1 MHAHRG
7 AAMRVRRRA
16 RPQRGRTLIEVMIAI
31 TIGLMITAGVIS
43 IYGANRQTYRASAD
57 VQRMQAAGQLALDR
71 LAYQLRMAGYGQ
83 INSSDFWLVGN
94 PSNFVG
100 EALRVCSGG
109 FANPVALPVDAT
121 PACNNDPL
129 QPDALRVAYVVGDAT
144 TAGSGDNRDCL
155 GVEVPEVGGQRE
167 ARNRFYI
174 AISNGVPTLMCA
186 GNSAGVGGLVAAPL
200 VPNVEDLQIRLRVGD
215 PFSRTEQIVDPQSAV
230 GWTAAQW
237 GRVLGVELCVL
248 VVSESAG
255 LSTAA
260 QAGVDCR
267 GNAYPND
274 GRLRRTFTQVVTLRN
289 RVL

>member
-1 MHAHRG
+1 
-7 AAMRVRRRA
+7 MRMFRPP
-16 RPQRGRTLIEVMIAI
+16 RPQRGRTLIEVMIAM
-31 TIGLMITAGVIS
+31 TIGLMITAGVIT

-83 INSSDFWLVGN
+83 ISSSDFWLVGN
-94 PSNFVG
+94 PSNFAG

-109 FANPVALPVDAT
+109 FDDPTAAAPN
-121 PACNNDPL
+121 CNNVST
-129 QPDALRVAYVVGDAT
+129 QADALAVSYLVGGAAAT
-144 TAGSGDNRDCL
+144 GSGEGRDCL
-155 GVEVPEVGGQRE
+155 GAAITAANSPIAPQL
-167 ARNRFYI
+167 ATRNRFYV
-174 AISNGVPTLMCA
+174 ASSGGVPTLMCV
-186 GNSAGVGGLVAAPL
+186 GNDGVAAPL

-215 PFSRTEQIVDPQSAV
+215 PFSRTERVVDPQSAA

-237 GRVLGVELCVL
+237 GRVLGVELCVQ

-255 LSTAA
+255 LTADP
-260 QAGVDCR
+260 QLGVDCR
-267 GNAYPND
+267 GNAYPSD

>member
-1 MHAHRG
+1 MKVLHLPR
-7 AAMRVRRRA
+7 
-16 RPQRGRTLIEVMIAI
+16 QRGRTLIEVMIAI

-94 PSNFVG
+94 PSNFAG

-109 FANPVALPVDAT
+109 FDNPTAAT
-121 PACNNDPL
+121 PNCNNVPT
-129 QPDALRVAYVVGDAT
+129 QADALAVSYLVGGAAA
-144 TAGSGDNRDCL
+144 AGSGEGRDCL
-155 GVEVPEVGGQRE
+155 GATINAANSPIAPQL
-167 ARNRFYI
+167 ATRNRFYV
-174 AISNGVPTLMCA
+174 ANSGGASTLMCV
-186 GNSAGVGGLVAAPL
+186 GNDGVAAPL
-200 VPNVEDLQIRLRVGD
+200 VPNVEDLQIRIRI
-215 PFSRTEQIVDPQSAV
+215 THPQSTV

-237 GRVLGVELCVL
+237 GRVLGVELCVQ

-255 LSTAA
+255 LTSGT

-267 GNAYPND
+267 GNAFPSD

>member
-7 AAMRVRRRA
+7 AAMRMF
-16 RPQRGRTLIEVMIAI
+16 RPPRSQRGRTLIEVMIAM

-43 IYGANRQTYRASAD
+43 IYGANRHTYRASAD

-94 PSNFVG
+94 PSNFAG

-109 FANPVALPVDAT
+109 FDDPTAAAPN
-121 PACNNDPL
+121 CNNVST
-129 QPDALRVAYVVGDAT
+129 QADALAVSYLVGGAAAT
-144 TAGSGDNRDCL
+144 GSGEGRDCL
-155 GVEVPEVGGQRE
+155 GAAITAANSPIAPQL
-167 ARNRFYI
+167 ATRNRFYV
-174 AISNGVPTLMCA
+174 ASSGGVPTLMCV
-186 GNSAGVGGLVAAPL
+186 GNDGVAAPL

-215 PFSRTEQIVDPQSAV
+215 PFSRTERVVDPQSAA

-237 GRVLGVELCVL
+237 GRVLGVELCVQ

-255 LSTAA
+255 LTADP
-260 QAGVDCR
+260 QLGVDCR
-267 GNAYPND
+267 GNAYPSD

>member
-1 MHAHRG
+1 MHRP
-7 AAMRVRRRA
+7 M

-31 TIGLMITAGVIS
+31 TIGLMITAGVIA

-94 PSNFVG
+94 PSNFAG

-109 FANPVALPVDAT
+109 FDNPTAAAPN
-121 PACNNDPL
+121 CNNVST
-129 QPDALRVAYVVGDAT
+129 QPDALAVSYIVGGAAA
-144 TAGSGDNRDCL
+144 AGSGEGRDCL
-155 GVEVPEVGGQRE
+155 GAAITAANSPIAPQL
-167 ARNRFYI
+167 ATRNRFYV
-174 AISNGVPTLMCA
+174 ANSGGAPTLMCV
-186 GNSAGVGGLVAAPL
+186 GNDGVAAPL

-215 PFSRTEQIVDPQSAV
+215 PFTRTEQIVDPQAAA
-230 GWTAAQW
+230 GWTPAQW
-237 GRVLGVELCVL
+237 GRVLGVELCVQ
-248 VVSESAG
+248 VVSENTG
-255 LSTAA
+255 LTTEP
-260 QAGVDCR
+260 QAGRDCR
-267 GNAYPND
+267 GNSFPAD